1 MLVVEAERSDTEP
14 LGVKETDEVG
24 VGDEGGE
31 VVSDIVGGWVDLVLD
46 GRRVVVVVVVVV
58 GWRGGARKAVFVEV
72 CYDGDGGVGDDD
84 DDARGGVVRLLGRT

>member
-31 VVSDIVGGWVDLVLD
+31 VVSDIVGGWIWCRMD
-46 GRRVVVVVVVVV
+46 
-58 GWRGGARKAVFVEV
+58 
-72 CYDGDGGVGDDD
+72 
-84 DDARGGVVRLLGRT
+84 VR